1 MITWNTPAGGLGT
14 IKELEYSEIPLS
26 ATDSDEYPL
35 EYIKLSGTMPSGM
48 QVTSTGVIKGI
59 PTITSNTTARSVPYP
74 FTVRAANA
82 LGIIADRTFT
92 IVITNQSTLTI
103 DPGELFLSTFDD
115 GKLLSYQFHATS
127 ENPNATLSWSVI
139 SGELPNDIR
148 TGKPITLSSDG
159 LLSGYVDRL
168 IDTTGATAGY
178 DVENDDSYPYD
189 FSNVSRSKLY
199 SFQIQASDGFSVAK
213 SYVRI
218 NIVSKSHY
226 TADNDITI
234 INDTALSVDADNHYV
249 PIITTDPSVIPTLQS
264 GNKFAFKFN
273 AIDPEDDVVYWT
285 SSGIPNGLSLSS
297 VTGWLTGTIPAQTEE
312 TKTYTFTITAYKRD
326 KITYISLPLTVEMT
340 TVRDIKN
347 YVTWSSPTVM
357 GPLVNGSISE
367 LAISAVS
374 TLDKDVV
381 YSYVSGRMPEGLK
394 LLTNGDIIG
403 RSTFEYFGIDGRS
416 STILVSSADG
426 IEVGMTVEG
435 VGVAAGT
442 LVSSINGPHSVTV
455 APAIYAQEG
464 TELTFRDLLL
474 STEIITQLTSL
485 STTTTIDGGTTTF
498 DSTYKF
504 IAKAETTDMTASS
517 TKEFTII
524 VDNYNRAPYE
534 NIYLKA
540 MPSISQ
546 RALFNNV
553 IADTDIF
560 PDTLIYRSN
569 DPWFGKST
577 DIKMLF
583 LPGLTSSSLSAF
595 ANAIQYNHYN
605 KQINFGNIKT
615 ARAVDSNF
623 NTKYEVVYLEVIDD
637 RAGAPLSTEPVVSQY
652 YDNIYHTIY
661 PNSFDNM
668 SYCLGKNI
676 GYSNRGALPG
686 WMTSPQEDGKVLG
699 LTRAVVLAH
708 TVPGASKLIAY
719 RLKNTGINFNN
730 INFVAD
736 RYELDTTLSRHY
748 DVENNQFNNSG
759 YVRTHVVH
767 DAAWAAITGTVDEY
781 IPGPQTQETT
791 FDTNT
796 TEFDHRNTRF
806 FANSDIYAEP
816 ESGDKYIKFSQ
827 IGVYR

>member
-26 ATDSDEYPL
+26 ATDSDEYPI
-35 EYIKLSGTMPSGM
+35 EYIKLSGTMPPGM
-48 QVTSTGVIKGI
+48 QVTSSGVIKGI
-59 PTITSNTTARSVPYP
+59 PTITSNTTARSIPYP

-82 LGIIADRTFT
+82 LGNIADRTFT
-92 IVITNQSTLTI
+92 IIITNQSTLTI
-103 DPGELFLSTFDD
+103 DPGELFLSAFDD
-115 GKLLSYQFHATS
+115 GKLLSYQFYATS
-127 ENPNATLSWSVI
+127 ENPNAALSWSII
-139 SGELPNDIR
+139 SGEVPNDIR
-148 TGKPITLSSDG
+148 TGQPIRLTSDG
-159 LLSGYVDRL
+159 LLTGYIDRL
-168 IDTTGATAGY
+168 IDTTGAVAGY
-178 DVENDDSYPYD
+178 DVETDDTYPYD

-199 SFQIQASDGFSVAK
+199 SFQIQVSDGFSVAK

-218 NIVSKSHY
+218 NLVSKAHY

-234 INDTALSVDADNHYV
+234 VNDTVLGVDADDHYV
-249 PIITTDPSVIPTLQS
+249 PIITTDPSVIPVLQA
-264 GNKFAFKFN
+264 GNKYAFKFN
-273 AIDPEDDVVYWT
+273 AIDPEDDVVYWS

-312 TKTYTFTITAYKRD
+312 IKTYTFTITAYKRD
-326 KITYISLPLTVEMT
+326 KITYISLPLTVEIT
-340 TVRDIKN
+340 TVRDIQN
-347 YVTWSSPTVM
+347 YITWASPTIM

-374 TLDKDVV
+374 TLDKDIV
-381 YSYVSGRMPEGLK
+381 YSYESGRMPEGLK
-394 LLTNGDIIG
+394 LLSNGDIIG
-403 RSTFEYFGIDGRS
+403 RSTFEYFGIDGKS
-416 STILVSSADG
+416 STILVSSVDG

-442 LVSSINGPHSVTV
+442 LVSAINGSHSVTV

-474 STEIITQLTSL
+474 TTETITQLTSL
-485 STTTTIDGGTTTF
+485 STTTSIDGGTTTF

-517 TKEFTII
+517 TKEFSII

-546 RALFNNV
+546 RTLFNNV

-623 NTKYEVVYLEVIDD
+623 NTKYEVVYLEVIDNK
-637 RAGAPLSTEPVVSQY
+637 AGAPLSTEPVISQY

-668 SYCLGKNI
+668 SYRLGKNI

-719 RLKNTGINFNN
+719 RLKNSGINFNN

-736 RYELDTTLSRHY
+736 RYELDTLLSQHY

-781 IPGPQTQETT
+781 IPGPQIQETT

-796 TEFDHRNTRF
+796 TEFDNRNTRF

>member
-1 MITWNTPAGGLGT
+1 MITWNTPAGKLGT
-14 IKELEYSEIPLS
+14 IKELEFSEIPLS
-26 ATDSDEYPL
+26 ATDSDGFAL
-35 EYIKLSGTMPSGM
+35 EYIKLSGTMPPGM
-48 QVTSTGVIKGI
+48 QVTAAGVIKGI
-59 PTITSNTTARSVPYP
+59 PTITSSTTARSVPYP
-74 FTVRAANA
+74 FTVRVANA
-82 LGIIADRTFT
+82 LGAVADRTFT

-103 DPGELFLSTFDD
+103 DPGELFLSRFDD

-127 ENPNATLSWSVI
+127 ENPNAPLSWSVI

-148 TGKPITLSSDG
+148 TGQPITLTNDG
-159 LLSGYVDRL
+159 LLTGYIDRL
-168 IDTTGATAGY
+168 IDTTGANAGY
-178 DVENDDSYPYD
+178 DVENDDAFPYD

-218 NIVSKSHY
+218 NVVSKSYY

-249 PIITTDPSVIPTLQS
+249 PIITTDPTVIPTLQA

-273 AIDPEDDVVYWT
+273 AIDPEDNVVYWK
-285 SSGIPNGLSLSS
+285 SSGLPNGLSLSS
-297 VTGWLTGTIPAQTEE
+297 VTGWLTGTMPAQTEE

-326 KITYISLPLTVEMT
+326 NVTYTSLPLTVNIN
-340 TVRDIKN
+340 TVRDIHN
-347 YVTWSSPTVM
+347 YITWTSADVM
-357 GPLVNGSISE
+357 GPIVNGNISE
-367 LAISAVS
+367 LSISAAS
-374 TLDKDVV
+374 TLEKSIV
-381 YSYVSGRMPEGLK
+381 YSYESGRMPEGLK
-394 LLTNGDIIG
+394 LLSDGNIIG
-403 RSTFEYFGIDGRS
+403 RTTFEYFSIDGRS
-416 STILVSSADG
+416 SNILLESITG
-426 IEVGMTVEG
+426 ITVGMTVEG

-442 LVSSINGPHSVTV
+442 LVSAINGSHSITV

-474 STEIITQLTSL
+474 STEIITKLTSL
-485 STTTTIDGGTTTF
+485 STTTSIDGGATTF

-504 IAKAETTDMTASS
+504 VAKAETTDLTASS
-517 TKEFTII
+517 TKEFTIK

-540 MPSISQ
+540 MPSIGQ
-546 RALFNNV
+546 RTLFNNV

-560 PDTLIYRSN
+560 PDALIYRKN

-595 ANAIQYNHYN
+595 ANAIEYNHYN

-615 ARAVDSNF
+615 ARAVDINF
-623 NTKYEVVYLEVIDD
+623 NTKYEVVYLEVVDD
-637 RAGAPLSTEPVVSQY
+637 KDGAPLSEEPVISQY

-668 SYCLGKNI
+668 SYRLGQNI
-676 GYSNRGALPG
+676 GFSNRGALPD
-686 WMTSPQEDGKVLG
+686 WMTSPQEDGRVLG
-699 LTRAVVLAH
+699 LTRCVILAY

-719 RLKNTGINFNN
+719 RLKNSNINFNS

-736 RYELDTTLSRHY
+736 RYELDTTLSQHY
-748 DVENNQFNNSG
+748 DVNNNQFNNSG

-767 DAAWAAITGTVDEY
+767 GADWAAITGTVDEY
-781 IPGPQTQETT
+781 IPGPQTQQTI
-791 FDTNT
+791 FDTGT
-796 TEFDHRNTRF
+796 TIFDHNNTRF

-827 IGVYR
+827 IGVYK